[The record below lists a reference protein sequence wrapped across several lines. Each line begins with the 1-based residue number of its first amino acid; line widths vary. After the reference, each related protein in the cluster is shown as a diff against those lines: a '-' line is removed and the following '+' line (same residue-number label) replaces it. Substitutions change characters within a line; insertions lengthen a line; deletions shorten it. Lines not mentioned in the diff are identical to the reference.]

1 MRMVCAYLAC
11 LGALCLSPAANAGT
25 YAVDPVH
32 SAALFTVEHMGV
44 SLSHGRFN
52 DISGEIAVDEED
64 STNNS
69 VNVTIKTESIDT
81 ANADRDE
88 HLRGADFLNTEK
100 FPEMTFRSKR
110 FEALEENRFLVVGD
124 FTLLGTTKEVSVEVL
139 KTGEG
144 EDREGNPLIGF
155 ATTFT
160 IKRSEFGMT
169 TYLGPIGDDVK
180 ITIGVEAGL
189 KKDVVASADPV
200 RR

>member
-11 LGALCLSPAANAGT
+11 LGAFCVSPAASAGT

-52 DISGEIAVDEED
+52 DINGEIVADEED
-64 STNNS
+64 STNNA
-69 VNVTIKTESIDT
+69 VNITIRTESIDT
-81 ANADRDE
+81 ANADRDDR
-88 HLRGADFLNTEK
+88 LRGADFMNTEE

-110 FEALEENRFLVVGD
+110 FEAVEGNRFLVTGD
-124 FTLLGTTKEVSVEVL
+124 FTLLGTTEELNVEVL

-155 ATTFT
+155 TTTFT

-180 ITIGVEAGL
+180 ITISVEAGL
-189 KKDVVASADPV
+189 KKDVVARADPAG
-200 RR
+200 R